1 MLELSLLEF
10 SLFVAGAVFG
20 EVGLSLFVAGAVLG
34 EVALCTMIFVAGA
47 VFREVALSLFVAGA
61 VFGEIWNDCR
71 SAKYLT
77 CIFQCKMR
85 VTSAK
90 RNLSCRAGCGLTGS
104 CSDHGLI
111 IPGSVSQCKRRFS
124 RFLSYLECHF
134 SGRRSIYSNLVV
146 LEGNSCCSAQ

>member
-1 MLELSLLEF
+1 MEF

-71 SAKYLT
+71 SAKILDLYFSIQNA
-77 CIFQCKMR
+77 CD
-85 VTSAK
+85 K
-90 RNLSCRAGCGLTGS
+90 REKDPQLSGGLRTDGFMLGS
-104 CSDHGLI
+104 WPDHSRIGL
-111 IPGSVSQCKRRFS
+111 
-124 RFLSYLECHF
+124 
-134 SGRRSIYSNLVV
+134 
-146 LEGNSCCSAQ
+146 AM